1 MQVHVASWWLLLILG
16 YVAVKRNKGW
26 PGSHLIFVVFNKHG
40 EISANQATMAHEI
53 APLRNDQQR
62 VTLLYRFYYYPPD
75 LTAAGYSRSPFRLLV
90 P

>member
-26 PGSHLIFVVFNKHG
+26 PGSHLIFVEFNKHG

-53 APLRNDQQR
+53 APHKKWPAASYF
-62 VTLLYRFYYYPPD
+62 TLSLLLLSARS
-75 LTAAGYSRSPFRLLV
+75 YSRWLQPV
-90 P
+90 TI